1 MDVAGEFLSYYEY
14 MIRVFMYA
22 RLLTVPVE
30 GKVVHGFAGLDIGEL
45 LRVQLIDINFAQG
58 YINFKKVSSPKHG

>member
-1 MDVAGEFLSYYEY
+1 
-14 MIRVFMYA
+14 MYA